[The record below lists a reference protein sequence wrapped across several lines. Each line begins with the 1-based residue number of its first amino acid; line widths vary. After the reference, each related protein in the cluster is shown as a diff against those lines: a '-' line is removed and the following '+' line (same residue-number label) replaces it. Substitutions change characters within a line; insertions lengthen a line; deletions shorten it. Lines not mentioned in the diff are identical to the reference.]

1 VNTFELI
8 YGRGLKRLEQIA
20 SVVLFMMI
28 LCAGLFNLYGQR
40 TDHPQTMN
48 AREVMV
54 LSAVFLCMLGGVIA
68 TRKYRHIA
76 VDAVTPYIP
85 ERMRRRVEG
94 ILSLVSMYV
103 CIRVSLIAFGM
114 HGRGVET
121 TDIPVSI
128 TLATFIFFFLMA
140 FHFAVN
146 AVIRLYGK
154 TPEELGLA
162 VSDEFGDMEV
172 ETDSTSLEAPGDEDN
187 SGEEARPEPAPETQN
202 EAGE

>member
-1 VNTFELI
+1 MKTFELI
-8 YGRGLKRLEQIA
+8 YGKGLRRLEQAA

-28 LCAGLFNLYGQR
+28 LLTGLFNLYGQR
-40 TDHPQTMN
+40 TDHPETMN
-48 AREVMV
+48 ARHLMV

-85 ERMRRRVEG
+85 EALRRRLEG
-94 ILSLVSMYV
+94 VLCVVSTYV
-103 CIRVSLIAFGM
+103 CIRIALIASDM
-114 HGRGVET
+114 HGRGSES
-121 TDIPVSI
+121 TDIPSSI
-128 TLATFIFFFLMA
+128 TLATLIFFSLAA

-146 AVIRLYGK
+146 AVIRLQGK

-162 VSDEFGDMEV
+162 DPDAFEVFDM
-172 ETDSTSLEAPGDEDN
+172 DEDDAV
-187 SGEEARPEPAPETQN
+187 SEETSDDEETVEETPETQN